1 MLRIVKAQED
11 EIRQEVFNYRQKGF
25 RRKRLDPSEV
35 STKLF
40 DGKNTVEDFKT
51 LGLIDDISTY
61 HEIIEKDFGA
71 GTKTLEI
78 NMNSIASHFVKSAL
92 FFN

>member
-1 MLRIVKAQED
+1 MKQIVKAQED
-11 EIRQEVFNYRQKGF
+11 EIKQEVFNYRQKGF

-35 STKLF
+35 SAKLF

-51 LGLIDDISTY
+51 LGLIDDISTL
-61 HEIIEKDFGA
+61 HEVIEKDFGS

-78 NMNSIASHFVKSAL
+78 NLNSLASNFTKTGL